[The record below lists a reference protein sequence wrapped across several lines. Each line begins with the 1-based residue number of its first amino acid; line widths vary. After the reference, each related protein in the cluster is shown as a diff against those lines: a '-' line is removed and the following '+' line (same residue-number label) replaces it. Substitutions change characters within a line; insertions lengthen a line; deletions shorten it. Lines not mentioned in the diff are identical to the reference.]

1 MNVICVDPKRVSEV
15 WPHVADLVKR
25 GISYGCEDLDKT
37 RGRIHSGEWLLWLVI
52 EDLKIKGIVVTAL
65 IGNACEIIAAAGHD
79 FITSLHLLEHIE
91 SYARA
96 EGRKRMLL
104 TGRKGWQR
112 ALKNYHPIGT
122 VGHLVSLERIL

>member
-1 MNVICVDPKRVSEV
+1 MSEV
-15 WPHVADLVKR
+15 WPHIADLVKS
-25 GISYGCEDLDKT
+25 GISYGCEDIEATKDKV
-37 RGRIHSGEWLLWLVI
+37 HSGQWLLWLVI
-52 EDLKIKGIVVTAL
+52 EDLRVKGIVVTAL
-65 IGNACEIIAAAGHD
+65 IGNACEIIAAAGRD
-79 FITSLHLLEHIE
+79 FITSLHLLDCIE

-112 ALKNYHPIGT
+112 ALKKYHPIGT